1 MFQFTVPELQA
12 DSPAEEFHDEPVFDA
27 LNEGVTPG
35 GLNSKRDIK
44 MLLLFLLDQVGGEVS
59 KTMMGEVMQEQSIAN
74 YFEVMDAISE
84 LVEIGNLHCRE
95 EKGEEMLSITERGR
109 GAVEMVTEDI
119 PKTIREVA
127 LKSLVHFQ
135 TLERNAKENEVVIT
149 KRDGGY
155 DVSFSL
161 KDHDFSMMELT
172 IYAADRS
179 QAEKLKKNFLE
190 DPARIYSSLLAA
202 LMVD

>member
-12 DSPAEEFHDEPVFDA
+12 DSPTEEFHDEPVFDA

-95 EKGEEMLSITERGR
+95 ENGEEMLSITERGR